1 MKIQSFLQTLA
12 TLSELRWALP
22 DGSLVPA
29 HAHVTEVALMTR
41 RFVDCGG
48 THRLE
53 RRIQLQL
60 WVAGDVDHRL
70 DPSKLMRIVRESE
83 DWMEWDNHEVE
94 IEYQGKTI
102 ERYGVEIMEGVLALQ
117 PLQTNCLAQDR
128 CGVPILEET
137 SSSMSP
143 VEEAIPQPMSQAPVM
158 GRCKPGSG
166 CC

>member
-1 MKIQSFLQTLA
+1 MKIQYFLQTLA
-12 TLSELRWALP
+12 SMSELRWALP

-48 THRLE
+48 THRME

-60 WVAGDVDHRL
+60 WVANDVDHRL
-70 DPSKLMRIVRESE
+70 EPTKLLRIIRETE
-83 DWMEWDNHEVE
+83 AWMEWDNHEVE

-128 CGVPILEET
+128 CGLPMLEET
-137 SSSMSP
+137 SNSTRT
-143 VEEAIPQPMSQAPVM
+143 VEETIPQPKSQAPVV

>member
-1 MKIQSFLQTLA
+1 MKIQPFLQTLA
-12 TLSELRWALP
+12 SMSELRWALP

-48 THRLE
+48 THRME

-60 WVAGDVDHRL
+60 WVANDVDHRL
-70 DPSKLMRIVRESE
+70 DPSKLMRIIRETE
-83 DWMEWDNHEVE
+83 AWMEWDNHEVE

-128 CGVPILEET
+128 CGLPMLEET
-137 SSSMSP
+137 SNTTRT
-143 VEEAIPQPMSQAPVM
+143 VEETVPQPKSQAPVV